1 MQPPSDPSPARP
13 VLNRRRFLEF
23 AGVASLA
30 ACSSGAA
37 KPSPTPSPSPT
48 ASSLSPTPSVTTSPT
63 GPPNWSAL
71 ASRLSGTLVLP
82 SNPAYAVSRQ
92 LFDFRYDS
100 IKPQAIAYCESPSDV
115 QHCLE
120 VSRSSGVAPRAR
132 AGGHSYG
139 GWSTGTGLVIDVSR
153 MASVAPSSG
162 TSPATAKIGAGA
174 RLVDVYAG
182 LAAAGVAIPAGSC
195 PTVGVGGL
203 TLGGGQGV
211 VGRSYGLTCDKL
223 QALDIVTADGT
234 LHHCTA
240 DSGGLEGDLF
250 WASQG
255 GGGGNFGIVTSFTF
269 ETVAAPS
276 LTTFAVSWPWEAAAE
291 VIAGWL
297 SWAPGAPDQIWSTL
311 LLIAHVGGTGA
322 PGPQVRV
329 AGVYNGAAG
338 SAASLVNGLVSAVG
352 SSPSSRSAYTPP
364 NYLSTMLYEGG
375 CSGLEVEQCHLPTQT
390 AGGQLTRKPAI
401 GASDYVTSPLSTA
414 GINVIVDFVNQRQAN
429 PILGEG
435 GAQFDSYGGAINRVA
450 SNATAF
456 AHRNALAGIQRSSS
470 FSMSDSTQ
478 TIAAGRSW
486 LDDFTKAL
494 RPYVSGGSY
503 VNYIDP
509 DLSDYAQAYYG
520 SNLPRLESIKKKA
533 DPHRLFT
540 FPQAI

>member
-1 MQPPSDPSPARP
+1 M
-13 VLNRRRFLEF
+13 
-23 AGVASLA
+23 
-30 ACSSGAA
+30 
-37 KPSPTPSPSPT
+37 T
-48 ASSLSPTPSVTTSPT
+48 
-63 GPPNWSAL
+63 
-71 ASRLSGTLVLP
+71 GTLVLP
-82 SNPAYAVSRQ
+82 SDAASAGSRQ

-115 QHCLE
+115 QYCLE
-120 VSRSSGVAPRAR
+120 LSRNSGVAPRAR

-139 GWSTGTGLVIDVSR
+139 GWSTGTGLVIDVTR
-153 MASVAPSSG
+153 MASVTPSNG
-162 TSPATAKIGAGA
+162 TPSPATAKIGAGA

-223 QALDIVTADGT
+223 QSLDIVTADGT

-240 DSGGLEGDLF
+240 GSSGLDGDLF
-250 WASQG
+250 WASRG

-276 LTTFAVSWPWEAAAE
+276 LTTFAVSWPWEAAAD

-322 PGPQVRV
+322 PGPQVWV
-329 AGVYNGAAG
+329 AGVYNGDAG

-352 SSPSSRSAYTPP
+352 ATPSHRSAYTPP

-375 CSGLEVEQCHLPTQT
+375 CSGLDVEQCHLPSQT

-456 AHRNALAGIQRSSS
+456 AHRGALAGIQRSSS
-470 FSMSDSTQ
+470 FSMGDSAQ
-478 TIAAGRSW
+478 VIAAGQTW

-509 DLSDYAQAYYG
+509 DLKDFAQAYYG

-533 DPHRLFT
+533 DPHRLFE